1 MYVNKWSQDL
11 IYKNNVSKKKEK
23 KRYILSSLHPLN
35 EHMNTPL
42 NKNSPILTFPLRMTI
57 LISQNYFPFLSR
69 VTRVR
74 VSSRHLIGRAS
85 ISISVI

>member
-11 IYKNNVSKKKEK
+11 IYKNNVSKKKEN
-23 KRYILSSLHPLN
+23 KRYILSSLHPSN

-42 NKNSPILTFPLRMTI
+42 NKNSPILTLPLRMTI
-57 LISQNYFPFLSR
+57 LISQNYSPFLLR

-74 VSSRHLIGRAS
+74 VSSRHLISRAS
-85 ISISVI
+85 ISISII